1 MNKDQIKGRV
11 DEMAGKAQK
20 NLGDAVD
27 SKEHEAKG
35 LAREHKGKV
44 QKTWGDA
51 KSDTGLDRD
60 TTPSDSTVRKDR

>member
-1 MNKDQIKGRV
+1 MNKDQVKGRM

-35 LAREHKGKV
+35 MAREQKGKV
-44 QKTWGDA
+44 QKNWGDA
-51 KSDTGLDRD
+51 KADTGLDRD
-60 TTPSDSTVRKDR
+60 TSKSDSSVRKHR

>member
-11 DEMAGKAQK
+11 DEVAGKVQK

-27 SKEHEAKG
+27 SKEQEAKG
-35 LAREHKGKV
+35 MAREQKGKV

-51 KSDTGLDRD
+51 KADTGLDRD
-60 TTPSDSTVRKDR
+60 APASDSTVRKDR